1 MKPEIARILIGN
13 VYKPHGVKGEVKVF
27 PETDDPN
34 RFLGLKTVYIGKEV
48 ALAKTFQ
55 VQTARLQK
63 TAKHTFVLLGLEG
76 VKSPE
81 DAELIKGNAVYADQ
95 MALPPL
101 EENEFFLDDLLGM
114 NVQTEEKEMIGTV
127 VEWMESPAHDIM
139 VVQRKQKQ
147 DALIP
152 IIPEF
157 LVNIDAENQ
166 LVTIRTIEGL
176 ID

>member
-1 MKPEIARILIGN
+1 MKPELTRILIGN
-13 VYKPHGVKGEVKVF
+13 VYKPHGVKGELKVF

-34 RFLGLKTVYIGKEV
+34 RFLGLKTVFIGKE
-48 ALAKTFQ
+48 AAHAKLFQ

-63 TAKHTFVLLGLEG
+63 TAKHTFVLLTLEG
-76 VKSPE
+76 IQSPE
-81 DAELIKGNAVYADQ
+81 DAELIKGNAVYADE

-114 NVQTEEKEMIGTV
+114 NVQTEEKEVIGKV

-166 LVTIRTIEGL
+166 LVTIRPIEGL
-176 ID
+176 LD